1 MDKMF
6 ERRRQDFQNYTKA
19 VPRNPLVPYNVR
31 YNASGQALC
40 QTEYPASAEAKPHRT
55 GTKLVDTL
63 FDRAAQEHQS
73 EAVERVTRPVSNGL
87 PTEKS
92 IREILGELKPP
103 RRTGL
108 IRQQDQN
115 SHLRR
120 STRTSGAPT
129 RAPDDIWAHLEDV
142 PVEEKYSKV
151 HGLGKPWSKPL
162 TYPLEGRKKTTV
174 EFSDLERLDEGE
186 FLNDNLISFFLRF
199 LEQELGDRRPD
210 VAKRVYF
217 FNTYFYATL
226 TNTHKG
232 KKCFNYEGVQKW
244 TRTVDLFTF
253 DYIIVPINES
263 SHWYLAI
270 ICNLPALDRNLET
283 PGDATSS
290 QAEIDRTAA
299 GDEVNE
305 VALPSSSP
313 AIPEHAREG
322 SAALVEDAEDET
334 AARNSFA
341 EMSLDNGVKHIAHD
355 ADTEKV
361 RHAEAVN
368 PEAEDQ
374 EMLDA
379 QLKDDLL
386 GSVAPEIDDVH
397 SGAKAAWLTSLAQQQ
412 VRDAEDP
419 AEDDD
424 DHPKTSTGKSK
435 RQKRKSVP
443 PAVTKTDPNK
453 PAIILFDSLGLS
465 RGPTIKTL
473 KDYLHAEAQSKRG
486 GMRFDGGQ
494 IKGINAKV
502 PLQTNFSDCGLFLL
516 GYVAKFLEDDP
527 RDFIANI
534 IGRTYETKDWSKL
547 APSTLRASIRDQVQE
562 LHRVQEEERQ
572 SARKAGRFQDKNDS
586 KSESSPTRGP
596 TGQAKTLGLDPV
608 ASGAAPLR
616 MPVKIPKADLP
627 EIGQDELDAKL
638 SRPERDFDKRIAR
651 VTLLSS
657 VIDDNETE
665 GTFQETDKAIKAAAA
680 ELSPPRAR
688 TSPAVGQDEGQK
700 GRWTQAKIL
709 VLDSQSQSDPSIR
722 ESLEIVVQENRPRS
736 RLPSEIADSQPS
748 APATRG
754 HSEYPPRRSTSPPRS
769 EAMKSFEK
777 ILSKQGLQRS
787 TTCIQDAT
795 GGEAHK
801 VTVEIPTERSEKQ
814 NDRSRRRQSTRRNL
828 EKDGSQVI
836 DVIDVDD

>member
-1 MDKMF
+1 
-6 ERRRQDFQNYTKA
+6 
-19 VPRNPLVPYNVR
+19 
-31 YNASGQALC
+31 
-40 QTEYPASAEAKPHRT
+40 
-55 GTKLVDTL
+55 LVDNL
-63 FDRAAQEHQS
+63 FDRAAQEHHS
-73 EAVERVTRPVSNGL
+73 EEIERVTRPVPNGL
-87 PTEKS
+87 PTQKS
-92 IREILGELKPP
+92 IREVLGELKPP

-120 STRTSGAPT
+120 STT
-129 RAPDDIWAHLEDV
+129 RASDDIWAHLEDV

-151 HGLGKPWSKPL
+151 HGLGKAWSKPL
-162 TYPLEGRKKTTV
+162 TYPREGRKKTTV

-186 FLNDNLISFFLRF
+186 FLNDNLISFYLRF

-244 TRTVDLFTF
+244 TRTVDLFTY

-263 SHWYLAI
+263 SHWYLAVV
-270 ICNLPALDRNLET
+270 CNLPALDRDLEA
-283 PGDATSS
+283 PGDAASS

-299 GDEVNE
+299 GDEFNE
-305 VALPSSSP
+305 FAPPSSSP
-313 AIPEHAREG
+313 AIPEHAGEG
-322 SAALVEDAEDET
+322 SVALVEDAEDET

-341 EMSLDNGVKHIAHD
+341 EMSLDNGVKRFAHH
-355 ADTEKV
+355 ADTGKV
-361 RHAEAVN
+361 RHAEAVD

-386 GSVAPEIDDVH
+386 GSVAPKTDDIH
-397 SGAKAAWLTSLAQQQ
+397 FGAKAAWLTSLAQQQ
-412 VRDAEDP
+412 VQDAEDP
-419 AEDDD
+419 VEDEDDN
-424 DHPKTSTGKSK
+424 PKTSTGKSK
-435 RQKRKSVP
+435 KQKRKSVP

-473 KDYLHAEAQSKRG
+473 KEYLLAEARTKRG

-562 LHRVQEEERQ
+562 LHRVQDEERQ
-572 SARKAGRFQDKNDS
+572 STRKAGKFQDKNDS

-596 TGQAKTLGLDPV
+596 VGQAKTLGLDPV
-608 ASGAAPLR
+608 ASGADPLR
-616 MPVKIPKADLP
+616 TPVELPKADLP
-627 EIGQDELDAKL
+627 EPGQDELDAKL
-638 SRPERDFDKRIAR
+638 SRPEGDFDKRRAQ
-651 VTLLSS
+651 VTLTSS
-657 VIDDNETE
+657 AIDDNETQKS
-665 GTFQETDKAIKAAAA
+665 FQETDKAIEAAAA
-680 ELSPPRAR
+680 EISPPRAR
-688 TSPAVGQDEGQK
+688 NSPVVGQDEGQK
-700 GRWTQAKIL
+700 GRWTQAGTI
-709 VLDSQSQSDPSIR
+709 VLDSQSQRDPSTH
-722 ESLEIVVQENRPRS
+722 ESLELVVQETRPRS
-736 RLPSEIADSQPS
+736 RLPSEIPDSQPS
-748 APATRG
+748 APATWG
-754 HSEYPPRRSTSPPRS
+754 HSEPPPRESASPPRS

-777 ILSKQGLQRS
+777 ILGKQGLQRS
-787 TTCIQDAT
+787 TTRAQDAT
-795 GGEAHK
+795 SGEAHK
-801 VTVEIPTERSEKQ
+801 VTVEIPIERPEKQ
-814 NDRSRRRQSTRRNL
+814 NDRSRRRRSTRINL
-828 EKDGSQVI
+828 EKDGLQVI
-836 DVIDVDD
+836 DVIDVDDQ